1 MHHKGTFAL
10 AGVFLVVALVVPIAL
25 FTLQAAN
32 DIIIIQNP
40 SGMDTGGSLPTVPVE
55 QVQQSHV
62 TTLLIVIFVEVI
74 FVSLFIVA
82 IYYGIRHIH
91 PYH

>member
-1 MHHKGTFAL
+1 MHHKDTFAL
-10 AGVFLVVALVVPIAL
+10 AGVFLAVALVLPIAL
-25 FTLQAAN
+25 FALQASN

-40 SGMDTGGSLPTVPVE
+40 TGMDTDGSLPTAPVE

-62 TTLLIVIFVEVI
+62 TTLLIVIFVEII

-91 PYH
+91 PNH